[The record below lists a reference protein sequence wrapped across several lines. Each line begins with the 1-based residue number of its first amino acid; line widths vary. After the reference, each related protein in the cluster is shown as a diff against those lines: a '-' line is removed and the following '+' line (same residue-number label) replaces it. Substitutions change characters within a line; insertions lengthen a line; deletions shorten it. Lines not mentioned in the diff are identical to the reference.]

1 MRHRRKSISLI
12 KKINL
17 KNYLTS
23 KNGQIYTA
31 LVTEVCYI
39 HFRSVIFPENDCNKK
54 FAAKSGSYLANEP
67 LYQKC
72 ASSNPTE
79 MSSSCRRYR
88 RGVNRTRT
96 HGERAFLPSWLKS
109 VFFCILL
116 SKNVIL
122 FNRKNIFP

>member
-31 LVTEVCYI
+31 LVTEVCCI

-67 LYQKC
+67 LNQ
-72 ASSNPTE
+72 
-79 MSSSCRRYR
+79 
-88 RGVNRTRT
+88 
-96 HGERAFLPSWLKS
+96 KS
-109 VFFCILL
+109 VLSIQQKRPQLSDATITVSIGPELMENKHFSHRGSKAFFSAFC
-116 SKNVIL
+116 
-122 FNRKNIFP
+122 